1 MLTIDIPEFEVYD
14 EKNNRFISIKACS
27 ISLEHSLISISKW
40 EQKWKKPFL
49 SKLEKH
55 KKTDDELLDYIRCMC
70 LTKNVDP
77 LLFKHLPG
85 EAIQKINEYIEDPM
99 TATWFNKREDN
110 TNSREI
116 VTSELIYYWMIKMNI
131 PTEFQ
136 KWHLNRLMTLIE
148 IFAIKDSPPKKMSAS
163 EIAKRR
169 TALNAAR
176 LKQYNTRG

>member
-1 MLTIDIPEFEVYD
+1 MITIDIPEFEIYD
-14 EKNNRFISIKACS
+14 EKDNRFISIKSYS

-49 SKLEKH
+49 SKLDRH
-55 KKTDDELLDYIRCMC
+55 KKTNEEILDYIRCMC

-77 LLFKHLPG
+77 LVFK
-85 EAIQKINEYIEDPM
+85 YIPDEVITKVNAYIDDPM
-99 TATWFNKREDN
+99 TATWFNKTDDRAS
-110 TNSREI
+110 SREI
-116 VTSELIYYWMIKMNI
+116 VTSELIYYWMIKLNI

-148 IFAIKDSPPKKMSAS
+148 IFSIKDTPPKKLSAS

-176 LKQYNTRG
+176 LKQFNTRG